1 MGSRVGKGGG
11 SIVWKR
17 GKLWIGEKVESR
29 VWKREKRGCGRKLVW
44 VKGGRK
50 LGMLRMGKRGTI
62 DENRNLAIGLAMPW
76 KALSYMTMSFFF
88 TRLTEFLETSLFSF
102 SFQNLYALYFGIKQS
117 LVMLW
122 LVYLSFSSQAA
133 LALQT
138 NWNEALRHYFTHT
151 E

>member
-1 MGSRVGKGGG
+1 VEKREVMDWRKSRVK
-11 SIVWKR
+11 SV
-17 GKLWIGEKVESR
+17 
-29 VWKREKRGCGRKLVW
+29 KREKRGCGRKLVW

-50 LGMLRMGKRGTI
+50 LGMLRVGKRGTI

-122 LVYLSFSSQAA
+122 LVFSSQAA